1 MLPLIRSLGLEHHIH
16 DEATPPKMIDI
27 DGKEAS
33 NLEFLSWKNNDGLL
47 MTWLRGMMC
56 EDVLS
61 LIVGGET
68 SREVWLSIEEQIL
81 PATKEQE
88 SWLKDN
94 LYSIKKGNI
103 PIDEFLRK
111 FKNLCDNLAAI
122 GKPIPDDDKVFQIA
136 RALGPKY
143 ADFKTAMLAKPPLPT
158 FKQFILALQNHEQT
172 VVVHKEE
179 EISILDHNQAFFR
192 QRGRG

>member
-1 MLPLIRSLGLEHHIH
+1 MANTFQIEPKLTIQSFHQCSSLISIKFSMNNFLLWRSQVLSLIRSLGLEHHIH
-16 DEATPPKMIDI
+16 DEATPPKMINI

-33 NLEFLSWKNNDGLL
+33 NPEFLSWKNNDGLL

-81 PATKEQE
+81 PATKVQE

-94 LYSIKKGNI
+94 LYSIKKGNTAHWWI
-103 PIDEFLRK
+103 SKE
-111 FKNLCDNLAAI
+111 FKNLGDNLAAI

-143 ADFKTAMLAKPPLPT
+143 ADFKTTMFAKTAHL
-158 FKQFILALQNHEQT
+158 
-172 VVVHKEE
+172 
-179 EISILDHNQAFFR
+179 
-192 QRGRG
+192 